1 MNYELTDYKYLI
13 QNLNTKRGACV
24 YTALKDT
31 RALDAE
37 FDRLTRAICA
47 M

>member
-1 MNYELTDYKYLI
+1 MNDELTYYEYLI

-31 RALDAE
+31 RTLDTE
-37 FDRLTRAICA
+37 FDRLT
-47 M
+47 